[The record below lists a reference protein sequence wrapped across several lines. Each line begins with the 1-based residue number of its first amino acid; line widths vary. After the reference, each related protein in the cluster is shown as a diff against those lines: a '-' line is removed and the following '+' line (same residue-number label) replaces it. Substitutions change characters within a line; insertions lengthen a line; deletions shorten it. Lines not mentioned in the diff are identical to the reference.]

1 MAGPFLVGY
10 AIAVE
15 LTRND
20 EYHPQKSEQDLEEE
34 RREREKKEEESKK
47 RERGSGGE

>member
-1 MAGPFLVGY
+1 MVGPFLVGY

-34 RREREKKEEESKK
+34 RREREKKEEE
-47 RERGSGGE
+47 REKGSGGE